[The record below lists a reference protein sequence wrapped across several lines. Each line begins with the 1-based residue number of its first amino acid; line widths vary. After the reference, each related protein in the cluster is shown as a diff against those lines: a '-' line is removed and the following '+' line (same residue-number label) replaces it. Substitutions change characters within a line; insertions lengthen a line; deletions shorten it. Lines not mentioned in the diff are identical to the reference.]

1 MPKLVIGVVG
11 MPGAGKSLVASLAE
25 ESGISVVIMGDV
37 IREEA
42 LLRGLEL
49 TSENIGQV
57 MLNIR
62 SKEGPAVVAKR
73 CIPKINSKKSNIV
86 LVEGVRSLDE
96 VIEFKRNFTVFKLLA
111 VHSSPQTRFTR
122 LFNRN
127 RSDDPVSKRVFE
139 QRDARELSVGIGSA
153 IAMADHV
160 IVNECNKK
168 EFLEKVSLLLSKITQ
183 DPCGAQ

>member
-25 ESGISVVIMGDV
+25 ELGISVVIMGDV

-42 LLRGLEL
+42 RSRGLEP
-49 TSENIGQV
+49 TSENIGKV

-73 CIPKINSKKSNIV
+73 CVPKINSIKSNVV

-96 VIEFKRNFTVFKLLA
+96 VMEFKRYFTAFKLLA
-111 VHSSPQTRFTR
+111 VQFK
-122 LFNRN
+122 N
-127 RSDDPVSKRVFE
+127 
-139 QRDARELSVGIGSA
+139 
-153 IAMADHV
+153 
-160 IVNECNKK
+160 
-168 EFLEKVSLLLSKITQ
+168 LL
-183 DPCGAQ
+183 